1 MAKINLSEF
10 LVKKRVIFMLAA
22 VVIAIACIF
31 LIPYTNIN
39 SDMSRYLPDDSQMK
53 QGIDKM
59 SEEFGDAGLGS
70 GMVRVMFKSL
80 PDSARTI
87 IKEELSDID
96 GVANVIYIEGSDE
109 YNHGEMVLYE
119 LLGNSKRSQHELA
132 DDINSRYC
140 DLVIVETSEQDS
152 TAPLGVM
159 LIAFAL
165 LLVVLVIMCESW
177 LEPPIFLA
185 AIGVAIAINMGTNA
199 LLESVSATTNSIAA
213 MLQLVLSIDYSI
225 ILMNRYRQ
233 EKTSGKDKIAAMSA
247 ALGKASSSIV
257 SSAFTTI
264 VGLLALVF
272 MKLKIGAD
280 MGIVLAKGVLC
291 SLVAIFTVLP
301 FLVILLDGAIE
312 KSKKRVLKFHTE
324 RLAGFSM
331 KFRIPLA
338 ILFVIIFAG
347 AYWLHKKTDI
357 SFSIE
362 QKSQIAETFPQR
374 NITALL
380 YENSD
385 SIEIIKLADS
395 ISKNPH
401 IKSFLSYPSLLQ
413 KKYSAKE
420 TKVLLDEMTVMS
432 SDIDLGN
439 ISTTQIVNTLY
450 YIKSGNLANE
460 KISLHDF
467 AVLMSEFASD
477 TTFASKIEI
486 PTIETD
492 TAIDTKQGLN
502 VLVSLTDTSFI
513 NKKLTSEEISELL
526 GIDNEMISIIC
537 EDKMSITE
545 VIQTAK
551 ELVNSITEKPTKPK
565 TNPTEPKTTS
575 AKTETQS
582 QTNIATADT
591 TQTIV
596 ESVPDSYNI
605 YTDSTKVHSQYTPA
619 EIAEII
625 GMKEKNA
632 STIFTLYGRTS
643 GQKTK
648 TMSLYEFIYF
658 LNHDLSK
665 RKIFASQFDNES
677 REWLSNTESLM
688 ATTLTPSKHK
698 TPATETTTAHNP
710 AQDTLPKQTKQEE
723 KPKETQ
729 EEKHDL
735 DISIPTPKVDKEMLA
750 MLEKAEKLTE
760 IAKEGKTF
768 RANEM
773 QELLGEL
780 GTEIDRTMLDL
791 AYLYHGSKNYGNDSL
806 KMSAEEILDLINDS
820 IISDEK
826 FSSFIDDKM
835 RSDMA
840 QTNAMIDD
848 NLGKLRGK
856 NFSQAIIFSDYPKE
870 APETNDFVESLTAQC
885 NSQLK
890 DEHYLIGESV
900 MMNEMRNQ
908 WGSEMLL
915 VTLITILSI
924 FLIVAITFRSL
935 AVPAILVMT
944 VMSAV
949 YINVF
954 VSGLIGTLLYLAYLI
969 MQSILMG
976 ATIDYGILFA
986 NNYREARTS
995 LSVKNAIW
1003 EAYKSSTHTIV
1014 TSGTIMTIAPL
1025 AMSFMMDD
1033 PTTIMILQCIAIG
1046 AFAAVMLIIFVL
1058 PGLLAA
1064 FDRFVAKKKKTK

>member
-1 MAKINLSEF
+1 M
-10 LVKKRVIFMLAA
+10 
-22 VVIAIACIF
+22 
-31 LIPYTNIN
+31 T
-39 SDMSRYLPDDSQMK
+39 RYLPDDSQMK
-53 QGIDKM
+53 HGIDKM

-80 PDSARTI
+80 PDSTRTS
-87 IKEELSDID
+87 IKDELSNIE

-132 DDINSRYC
+132 DDISSRYG

-165 LLVVLVIMCESW
+165 LLAVLIIMCESW

-185 AIGVAIAINMGTNA
+185 AIGVAVAINMGTNA

-213 MLQLVLSIDYSI
+213 ILQLVLSIDYSI

-233 EKTSGKDKIAAMSA
+233 EKTSGKDKIEAMSA
-247 ALGKASSSIV
+247 ALNKASSSIV

-301 FLVILLDGAIE
+301 TLIILLDGAIE

-338 ILFVIIFAG
+338 ILFVVIFAG
-347 AYWLHKKTDI
+347 SYWLHKKTDI

-362 QKSQIAETFPQR
+362 QKSEIVKTFPQR

-385 SIEIIKLADS
+385 SLEIIKLADN
-395 ISKNPH
+395 ISENPH
-401 IKSFLSYPSLLQ
+401 IKSFVSYPSLMQ
-413 KKYSAKE
+413 KKYSAQE
-420 TKVLLDEMTVMS
+420 TKGLLDEMTSMTGDLDINEIS
-432 SDIDLGN
+432 SE
-439 ISTTQIVNTLY
+439 QIVNTIY
-450 YIKSGNLANE
+450 YIKSGELVNE

-467 AVLMSEFASD
+467 ALLLLDFATD
-477 TTFASKIEI
+477 TTYTTNIDI
-486 PTIETD
+486 PISAPD
-492 TAIDTKQGLN
+492 TTMDVEQSLKLLA
-502 VLVSLTDTSFI
+502 SLTDTSFI
-513 NKKLTSEEISELL
+513 SEKLTCDEISEII
-526 GIDNEMISIIC
+526 GIDKELISIIC
-537 EDKMSITE
+537 PPGAKMTIKETIS
-545 VIQTAK
+545 TAK
-551 ELVNSITEKPTKPK
+551 YLANSYMQPIRVRHRTEKPKE
-565 TNPTEPKTTS
+565 NPVEITSESTTPS
-575 AKTETQS
+575 DSTDMQ
-582 QTNIATADT
+582 D
-591 TQTIV
+591 IV
-596 ESVPDSYNI
+596 ETTHTNDSDNI
-605 YTDSTKVHSQYTPA
+605 YTDSTKVHSQYTPT

-625 GMKEKNA
+625 GMKEKHA
-632 STIFTLYGRTS
+632 STIYNLYGRTID
-643 GQKTK
+643 KKVK
-648 TMSLYEFIYF
+648 TMSLYEFVYF
-658 LNHDLSK
+658 LNHDISK
-665 RKIFASQFDNES
+665 RKLFASQFDEES
-677 REWLSNTESLM
+677 REWLSHAESLM
-688 ATTLTPSKHK
+688 ATTLTANKQDSEATTPTIVQTVVDTAKNITEHTEKKHEHK
-698 TPATETTTAHNP
+698 
-710 AQDTLPKQTKQEE
+710 
-723 KPKETQ
+723 
-729 EEKHDL
+729 
-735 DISIPTPKVDKEMLA
+735 ISAPTPKVDKEMLA
-750 MLEKAEKLTE
+750 MLDKAELLIKIAEESEKFGVLKMHE
-760 IAKEGKTF
+760 I
-768 RANEM
+768 
-773 QELLGEL
+773 LDSL
-780 GTEIDRTMLDL
+780 GTEIDTSVLEL
-791 AYLYHGSKNYGNDSL
+791 AYLYYGTSNFGNDSL
-806 KMSAEEILDLINDS
+806 LMSAEEILDIVTDS
-820 IISDEK
+820 IIDNKK
-826 FSSFIDDKM
+826 FAPMITDNIKTSILEAN
-835 RSDMA
+835 DMV
-840 QTNAMIDD
+840 DS

-870 APETNDFVESLTAQC
+870 AQETNDFIESLTAQC

-890 DEHYLIGESV
+890 GEHYLIGESV

-935 AVPAILVMT
+935 AVPSILVMT

-954 VSGLIGTLLYLAYLI
+954 VSGLIGSLLYLAYLI

-986 NNYREARTS
+986 NNYREARAS
-995 LSVKNAIW
+995 LSIKNAIW

-1058 PGLLAA
+1058 PGLLGA
-1064 FDRFVAKKKKTK
+1064 FDRFIAKRKKTK